1 MPNSNQP
8 IPMPPQSTLSIIAK
22 IALLAIAYML
32 TGHLAMLL
40 SVPPGFISSI
50 FPPVGVA
57 LAAVLIWGYPLLIG
71 VFLGSTLLNLSIAI
85 SSEQQL
91 NWQQLIITCSIA
103 IGTTAQCLC
112 ANWLIRRKMNF
123 PNTLTEDR
131 HILLLLSIGGPVSC
145 LISASVGTTVLYLHQ
160 IITPGQLLFSWWN
173 WWIGDSIGVLIAM
186 PLMFIAFAYPREI
199 WRHRASTVGIP
210 LLLSCVVMVVLF
222 FRTSDGEQHR
232 LKQHFHEQTKLMAQS
247 IKSRI
252 SLYSNSVLPVER
264 LFTAS
269 VDVTADEFAIFV
281 DSILDNHPGIRAM
294 SWNAK
299 VTGQQRAEYEAQL
312 RSSVVGSQGI
322 TERDASGQLISAA
335 VRPEYF
341 PVTYIAPMPLHL
353 IVTGYDVGSEALRLQ
368 ALRTAGDQGTATL
381 TAPLDLVQ
389 NQQQRNAMLLFYP
402 VYSSAETPL
411 LVPERRQLLRG
422 FVVAALH
429 MDEVI
434 GSAVRDY
441 PEQSFQLL
449 LTDISDTSAPS
460 HSGIEQ
466 GLSSGMLFSKLTSPL
481 PAYAKPLIWIEEFSV
496 GGRQFRMEI
505 LPTEHYLKT
514 QSTLQPWAV
523 LTGGL
528 LLCSLLGGFLL
539 SVTGRAEHVQRLV
552 RQRTLELSGILDN
565 AAEAILIFDEAGHI
579 ERANAAA
586 QQLFGY
592 SESQLPKL
600 HIGSLL
606 PELQKT
612 NPDFL
617 QHRQGRASE
626 TVGLMALGTKLDLEI
641 SLSNYALPGH
651 TSFICLLH
659 DISERKKMERL
670 KSEFVATVSHELRT
684 PLTSIKG
691 SLELVNA
698 GVLGHVPEAAS
709 NMLNLA
715 QKNTERLVLLVNDI
729 LDIEKLELGQADLT
743 LASTDLRELLQ
754 QALAQNKGYAANFG
768 VPIHLDMQAL
778 PEKVLVLV
786 NNQRLQQV
794 LSNLISNAVKF
805 SETGSPVQISAELT
819 DAQVLIKVSDR
830 GPGIP
835 AEFRSRI
842 FQKFAQADG
851 SDSRQR
857 GGTGLGLSICK
868 ELMDRMHGTI
878 GFDSVEGQGSTFYI
892 TLPRVLTADKSSDSK
907 YS

>member
-1 MPNSNQP
+1 MPTSLQA
-8 IPMPPQSTLSIIAK
+8 IPMPPQSKLSILAK
-22 IALLAIAYML
+22 IAMLALAYML

-57 LAAVLIWGYPLLIG
+57 LAAVLIWGYPLLLG
-71 VFLGSTLLNLSIAI
+71 VFLGSTWLNLSIAVANVQ
-85 SSEQQL
+85 EL
-91 NWQQLIITCSIA
+91 NWHQLAVACSIA
-103 IGTTAQCLC
+103 FGTTLQCLC
-112 ANWLIRRKMNF
+112 ASWLIRRWVQF
-123 PNTLTEDR
+123 PNPLTEDR
-131 HILLLLSIGGPVSC
+131 NILLLLIIGGPLSC
-145 LISASVGTTVLYLHQ
+145 LLSASIGTAVLYFGQ
-160 IITPGQLLFSWWN
+160 IITPSQLMFSWWN

-199 WRHRASTVGIP
+199 WRSRANTVGIP
-210 LLLSCVVMVVLF
+210 LLLSCLVMVVLF
-222 FRTSDGEQHR
+222 FRTNEGEQQR
-232 LKQHFHEQTKLMAQS
+232 RQQHFHEQAKLMAQS

-252 SLYSNSVLPVER
+252 SLYSNLVLPVER

-269 VDVTADEFAIFV
+269 VNVTADEFAIFV

-299 VTGQQRAEYEAQL
+299 VSQQQRAAYEADLQA
-312 RSSVVGSQGI
+312 SAVTSQGI
-322 TERDASGQLISAA
+322 TERDPRGRLVPAF
-335 VRPEYF
+335 VRAEYF

-353 IVTGYDVGSEALRLQ
+353 NVTGYDVGSEALRLQ
-368 ALRTAGDQGTATL
+368 ALQTAGDQGTATL

-389 NQQQRNAMLLFYP
+389 NQQQKNAMLLFYP
-402 VYSSAETPL
+402 VYTTAEIPV
-411 LVPERRQLLRG
+411 LVAERRQLLRG
-422 FVVAALH
+422 YVVAALQ

-434 GSAVRDY
+434 GPALRDY

-449 LTDISDTSAPS
+449 VTDIGDQSAPMQP
-460 HSGIEQ
+460 GMP
-466 GLSSGMLFSKLTSPL
+466 SGMLFSKLTSPI
-481 PAYAKPLIWIEEFSV
+481 PAYAKPLIWVEEFSV

-505 LPTEHYLKT
+505 LPTEHYLKN

-539 SVTGRAEHVQRLV
+539 SVTGRAEQVQRLV
-552 RQRTLELSGILDN
+552 RQRTMELSGILDN
-565 AAEAILIFDEAGHI
+565 AAEAILIFDQSGHI

-592 SESQLPKL
+592 PLSKLPKL
-600 HIGSLL
+600 NISNLL
-606 PELQKT
+606 PELQQN

-617 QHRQGRASE
+617 QQRQGRSSE
-626 TVGLMALGTKLDLEI
+626 TAGLTISGTKLELEI
-641 SLSNYALPGH
+641 SLSSYALPGH
-651 TSFICLLH
+651 TWFICLLH

-709 NMLNLA
+709 NMLSLA

-729 LDIEKLELGQADLT
+729 LDIEKLELGDTELT
-743 LASTDLRELLQ
+743 LASCDLRELLQ
-754 QALAQNKGYAANFG
+754 QALAQNQGYAANFG
-768 VPIHLDMQAL
+768 VPLSLDVQAL
-778 PEKVLVLV
+778 PLQVLVVV
-786 NNQRLQQV
+786 NNQRVQQV

-805 SETGSPVQISAELT
+805 SEAGSPVQISAELLDT
-819 DAQVLIKVSDR
+819 EVLIKVRDQ

-835 AEFRSRI
+835 TEFRSRI

-878 GFDSVEGQGSTFYI
+878 GFDSVEGVGSTFYI
-892 TLPRVLTADKSSDSK
+892 TLPLQATIL
-907 YS
+907 

>member
-1 MPNSNQP
+1 MPTSLQP

-85 SSEQQL
+85 SNEQQL
-91 NWQQLIITCSIA
+91 NWQQLTIACSIA
-103 IGTTAQCLC
+103 FGTTLQCLC
-112 ANWLIRRKMNF
+112 ANWLIRRKMSF

-131 HILLLLSIGGPVSC
+131 NILLLLFIGGPLSC
-145 LISASVGTTVLYLHQ
+145 LLSASVGTAVLYVHQ

-199 WRHRASTVGIP
+199 WRHRATTVGIP

-222 FRTSDGEQHR
+222 FRTSDGEQQR
-232 LKQHFHEQTKLMAQS
+232 LQQHFHEQAKLMAQS

-252 SLYSNSVLPVER
+252 SLYSNSVLPLER
-264 LFTAS
+264 LFIAS
-269 VDVTADEFAIFV
+269 VDVTAAEFAIFV
-281 DSILDNHPGIRAM
+281 DSILKNHPGIRAM

-299 VTGQQRAEYEAQL
+299 VSQQQRAEYEAGL
-312 RSSVVGSQGI
+312 LASTVGGLGI

-335 VRPEYF
+335 IRSEYF

-353 IVTGYDVGSEALRLQ
+353 NVTGYDVGSEALRLQ
-368 ALRTAGDQGTATL
+368 ALQTAGDQGTATL

-389 NQQQRNAMLLFYP
+389 NQQQKNAMLLFYP
-402 VYSSAETPL
+402 VYTSAETPP
-411 LVPERRQLLRG
+411 VIAERRQLLRG

-441 PEQSFQLL
+441 PAQSFQLL
-449 LTDISDTSAPS
+449 LTDISDNTTSPQS
-460 HSGIEQ
+460 ELEPGT
-466 GLSSGMLFSKLTSPL
+466 SSGMLFSKLTSPI
-481 PAYAKPLIWIEEFSV
+481 PAYAKPLIWLEEFSV
-496 GGRQFRMEI
+496 GGRKFRMEI
-505 LPTEHYLKT
+505 LPTEHYLQD

-539 SVTGRAEHVQRLV
+539 SVTGRAEQVQRLV
-552 RQRTLELSGILDN
+552 QQRTLELSGILDN
-565 AAEAILIFDEAGHI
+565 AAEAILIFDTLGQI

-592 SESQLPKL
+592 SERQLPKL

-606 PELQKT
+606 PELQQT
-612 NPDFL
+612 NPDFV
-617 QHRQGRASE
+617 QQRQGRSSE
-626 TVGLMALGTKLDLEI
+626 TAGLTALGTALELEI
-641 SLSNYALPGH
+641 SLSSYALPGH
-651 TSFICLLH
+651 TWFICLLH
-659 DISERKKMERL
+659 DISERKKIERL
-670 KSEFVATVSHELRT
+670 KSEFIATVSHELRT

-709 NMLNLA
+709 NMLSLA

-729 LDIEKLELGQADLT
+729 LDIEKLELGDAHLE
-743 LASTDLRELLQ
+743 LACADLRELLQ
-754 QALAQNKGYAANFG
+754 QALTQNQGYAANFG
-768 VPIHLDMQAL
+768 VPLSLDVQAL
-778 PEKVLVLV
+778 PLQVLVEV

-805 SETGSPVQISAELT
+805 SEAGSPVQMSAELHE
-819 DAQVLIKVSDR
+819 AQVLIKVSDQ

-835 AEFRSRI
+835 NEFRSRI

-878 GFDSVEGQGSTFYI
+878 GFDSVEGVGSTFYI
-892 TLPRVLTADKSSDSK
+892 TLPLLPVAG
-907 YS
+907 